1 MVTPKSQTEV
11 YLNLCVQL
19 VLDDPHRAN
28 PPKLLHRDIET
39 MKSRFRN
46 EGLSFLTK
54 ALPSLGKALDIG
66 LNSQRFTPVSGF
78 RTQKGWS
85 TPAFL
90 QAYFNRVFGRDGL
103 LLEDPDVDAI
113 KHLRQVLF
121 FAYKLE
127 VPYSE
132 ETEKSVLDSF
142 VATDAEL
149 KELSFDAIDNE
160 VELASR
166 ITAGI
171 FDGFDP
177 KDILP
182 RHGPGAVA
190 TGEKLEQKWEFS
202 RLYNQIHQFFPYYD
216 YYIVGRGN
224 ELIDRRDW
232 YRRLDRRETGQAK
245 VILVPK
251 DSRGPRLISAEPLEY
266 QWIQQGLGRK
276 IVRHFEED
284 CLLTKGQINF
294 THQDIN
300 QQLATSSS
308 TTREFATLDLKD
320 ASDRV
325 SLSLVRRIFG
335 GTPKILRALEAA
347 RTTETILPD
356 GRIVHLEKYAPM
368 GSALCFPVEAYC
380 FWVLMVSAMVSTTR
394 MPLRTVCK
402 RIFVYGDD
410 IVVPTDWA
418 PRCIQVLEDA
428 GLRVNTSKS
437 CIHGYFRE
445 SCGVDAFK
453 GTNVTPIRLKKLWSG
468 RPGDGTAFV
477 SYTSLANALL
487 EKGYKGTSDLMV
499 ALVEGTYGELP
510 YGTRTSGFPC
520 KIIRDRSVAE
530 RFNLK
535 RIRTRWNRHYQRLEF
550 MVKFASPRRIDSTLD
565 GWPRL
570 LRDMTLGSGENP
582 SQVVVPRSTLIKRG
596 WRAC

>member
-1 MVTPKSQTEV
+1 MVSPKSQTEV

-19 VLDDPHRAN
+19 VLDDPHRVN
-28 PPKLLHRDIET
+28 PPKLLQKDVET
-39 MKSRFRN
+39 MKSRTIS
-46 EGLSFLTK
+46 EGMSFLTK
-54 ALPSLGKALDIG
+54 SLPKLGKALDDG
-66 LNSQRFTPVSGF
+66 LNVQRFTPVSGF

-103 LLEDPDVDAI
+103 LLEEPDVDAI

-127 VPYSE
+127 LPYSA

-142 VATDAEL
+142 VATEEEL
-149 KELSFDAIDNE
+149 KELVIDADDND
-160 VELASR
+160 VNLAAR

-171 FDGFDP
+171 FSGFNP

-190 TGEKLEQKWEFS
+190 TGERLEQKWEFS
-202 RLYNQIHQFFPYYD
+202 RLYDQIHQYYPYYD

-224 ELIDRRDW
+224 ELIDRREW
-232 YRRLDRRETGQAK
+232 YRRLDRLQAGQAK
-245 VILVPK
+245 VVLVPK

-276 IVRHFEED
+276 FVQLFEGENP
-284 CLLTKGQINF
+284 LTKGQVNF
-294 THQDIN
+294 TRQDIN

-308 TTREFATLDLKD
+308 TDRRFATLDLKD

-325 SLSLVRRIFG
+325 SLQLVRRIFG
-335 GTPKILRALEAA
+335 LCPEIVRALEAA
-347 RTTETILPD
+347 RTTETVLPD
-356 GRIVHLEKYAPM
+356 GRVVHLEKYAPM

-380 FWVLMVSAMVSTTR
+380 FWVLMVSAMVNTTR
-394 MPLRTVCK
+394 MPLRMVCK

-410 IVVPTDWA
+410 LIVPTDWA
-418 PRCIQVLEDA
+418 PRCIQVLEKV
-428 GLRVNTSKS
+428 GLRVNLTKS
-437 CIHGYFRE
+437 CIHGFFRE
-445 SCGVDAFK
+445 SCGTDAFK
-453 GTNVTPIRLKKLWSG
+453 GVNITPIRLKKLWSG
-468 RPGDGTAFV
+468 RPGDGTAMT
-477 SYTSLANALL
+477 SYASLANSLL
-487 EKGYKGTSDLMV
+487 ERGYTGTCELMRD
-499 ALVEGTYGELP
+499 LVEGTYGLLP
-510 YGTRTSGFPC
+510 YGTPTSGFPC
-520 KIIRDRSVAE
+520 RLVHERSIAE

-535 RIRTRWNRHYQRLEF
+535 RVRTRWNSRYQRLEF
-550 MVKFASPRRIDSTLD
+550 MVKFASPRRIDSALD

-570 LRDMTLGSGENP
+570 LRDVTHGAGQEP
-582 SQVVVPRSTLIKRG
+582 SQVVVPRSTVIKRG